1 MGARFFFLTTNWFCS
16 TITNNK
22 RRQQMLAIS
31 LIIIGILLRFVPHTA
46 NFTPVAAIALFAG
59 VYLNKKQALIVPL
72 ALMVIS
78 DIFLG
83 MHNVVVFTWG
93 SFILVT
99 LVGSWAKRHK
109 TFKGVV
115 STSLI
120 SSFLFYVITNFGV
133 WAMGWYP
140 QNAKG
145 LLDCYIL
152 ALPFLRQFTVST
164 LVYTAVFFGA
174 YELIARRVRDTKL
187 AKVLL

>member
-1 MGARFFFLTTNWFCS
+1 
-16 TITNNK
+16 
-22 RRQQMLAIS
+22 MLAIS

-59 VYLNKKQALIVPL
+59 VYLNKKQAFIVPL
-72 ALMVIS
+72 LLMVIS

-83 MHNVVVFTWG
+83 MHNVVIFTWG
-93 SFILVT
+93 SFVLVT
-99 LVGSWAKRHK
+99 MIGSWAKNHK
-109 TFKGVV
+109 TFKGLI
-115 STSLI
+115 SSSLV
-120 SSFLFYVITNFGV
+120 SSFLFYLITNFGV

-140 QNAKG
+140 QDLKG

-152 ALPFLRQFTVST
+152 GLPFLRNFGVATLLYTV
-164 LVYTAVFFGA
+164 VFFGA

>member
-1 MGARFFFLTTNWFCS
+1 
-16 TITNNK
+16 
-22 RRQQMLAIS
+22 MLAIS
-31 LIIIGILLRFVPHTA
+31 LIIIGILLRFIPHTA

-59 VYLNKKQALIVPL
+59 VYLNKKQAFIVPL
-72 ALMVIS
+72 VLMVIS

-83 MHNVVVFTWG
+83 MHNVVIFTWG

-99 LVGSWAKRHK
+99 LLGCWARNHK
-109 TFKGVV
+109 TFKGIV
-115 STSLI
+115 STSIL
-120 SSFLFYVITNFGV
+120 SSVLFYIITNFGV

-140 QNAKG
+140 QTAKG

-152 ALPFLRQFTVST
+152 GLPFLRVFSVATLSYTV
-164 LVYTAVFFGA
+164 VFFGA

>member
-1 MGARFFFLTTNWFCS
+1 
-16 TITNNK
+16 
-22 RRQQMLAIS
+22 MLAIS
-31 LIIIGILLRFVPHTA
+31 LIIIGILLRFIPHTA
-46 NFTPVAAIALFAG
+46 NFTPVAAIAIFAG

-72 ALMVIS
+72 LLMVLS

-83 MHNVVVFTWG
+83 MHNVVIFTWG

-99 LVGSWAKRHK
+99 LLGVWAKNHK
-109 TFKGVV
+109 TVRAIV
-115 STSLI
+115 SVSI
-120 SSFLFYVITNFGV
+120 VSSVLFYMITNFGV

-140 QNAKG
+140 HTAKG

-152 ALPFLRQFTVST
+152 GLPFLRNFGAAT
-164 LVYTAVFFGA
+164 LIYTIVFFGA